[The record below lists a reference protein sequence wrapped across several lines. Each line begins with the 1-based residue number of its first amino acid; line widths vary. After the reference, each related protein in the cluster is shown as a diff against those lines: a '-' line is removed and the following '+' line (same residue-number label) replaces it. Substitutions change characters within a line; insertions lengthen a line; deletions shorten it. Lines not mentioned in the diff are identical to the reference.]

1 MLRICANVVSSQ
13 FLPNSLVLLWFVLN
27 ASLVLICL
35 KISQWCLDE
44 EEEESPAPLK
54 KKQSG
59 IAAKTTAVPKKVVA
73 AEESDDDDEE
83 NEDEDEEVS
92 EEEDDSD
99 DEEAT
104 VPKPTLAK
112 GELLFAGLAPI
123 SKHWM

>member
-1 MLRICANVVSSQ
+1 MLRICAIVVSNQ
-13 FLPNSLVLLWFVLN
+13 FLQISLVLVWFVLN
-27 ASLVLICL
+27 ASIDMCL

-73 AEESDDDDEE
+73 AEEADDDDEE

-104 VPKPTLAK
+104 APKPTLAK